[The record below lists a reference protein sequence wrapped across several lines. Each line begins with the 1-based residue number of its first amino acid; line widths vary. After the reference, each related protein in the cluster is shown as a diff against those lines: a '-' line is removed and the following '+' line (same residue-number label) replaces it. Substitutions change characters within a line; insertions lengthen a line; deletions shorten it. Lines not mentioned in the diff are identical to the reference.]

1 MRPGSH
7 RHLARGQTGARGWER
22 VWVPPQPHPIPP
34 GLPPCSPFC
43 RMWMNPSSHSP
54 ETPTLLLLLLF
65 PVISSSSSCCSP
77 GDAGTPQGFVL
88 WIFGCF
94 SPIPTALS
102 TWSFTFHTSESRKQ
116 QVIPKSI
123 PGCWREGH
131 SLQTEWEAPGA
142 RSWQCNGPRS
152 WLAKFPQLEMELL
165 TEGSP
170 WEEGGEGSP

>member
-34 GLPPCSPFC
+34 GLPPCSPC
-43 RMWMNPSSHSP
+43 WMNPSSHSP
-54 ETPTLLLLLLF
+54 KTPTLLLLLLF

-142 RSWQCNGPRS
+142 RSWQHNGPRS